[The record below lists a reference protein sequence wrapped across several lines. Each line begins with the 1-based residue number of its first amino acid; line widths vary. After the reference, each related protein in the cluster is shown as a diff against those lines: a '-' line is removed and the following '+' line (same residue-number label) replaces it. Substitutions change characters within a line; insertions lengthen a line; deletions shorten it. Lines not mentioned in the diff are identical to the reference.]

1 MGYSSEAV
9 FAVRK
14 DCYLATK
21 LTGQCPE
28 WLNAEETYNSNLE
41 DALGSDEEQIIIYFP
56 IYGKVTKLC
65 KEFEEYMNLLED
77 MYEEYN
83 GSLASYVRIGESL
96 DDIEHSGPSWDMG
109 LDIHRTISTP
119 YFSTDP
125 M

>member
-21 LTGQCPE
+21 LTGKCPE
-28 WLNAEETYNSNLE
+28 WLNGEETYNSNLE
-41 DALGSDEEQIIIYFP
+41 DALGSDEDQIIIYFP
-56 IYGKVTKLC
+56 IYGKVGQLC
-65 KEFEEYMNLLED
+65 REFEEYMNLLED
-77 MYEEYN
+77 MYDESN
-83 GSLASYVRIGESL
+83 DNLASYIRIGESL
-96 DDIEHSGPSWDMG
+96 DDIDNSGPSWDMG